1 MERWGRT
8 KGNWH
13 FLPLRLRLLQSLS
26 EPQPIRTC
34 PWNFALIRPV
44 SRSSTWQGCAVQP
57 RGAKTAANFSA
68 GIAACSLGGNILPP
82 LMEWPWKS
90 GKNGVFDVQSVLGLF
105 SGGRGPTGMCWPR
118 LVQPYLISGTAG
130 STGRA
135 NPAHLPAQC
144 STPPAQR
151 SLLSRFFSFYGFNF
165 QHN

>member
-90 GKNGVFDVQSVLGLF
+90 GKNGVFNVQSVLGLF
-105 SGGRGPTGMCWPR
+105 SGAEGGNVLALFSAALFNMRNSRKHGQSKPSPS
-118 LVQPYLISGTAG
+118 P
-130 STGRA
+130 
-135 NPAHLPAQC
+135 C
-144 STPPAQR
+144 SVLNTSCSAFPFVEI
-151 SLLSRFFSFYGFNF
+151 LFILWL
-165 QHN
+165 